1 MGDKRMLPK
10 AKDRIS
16 FLYVDK
22 ARIEQTEYSIQI
34 IQSGRKITEIPI
46 STIAALFLGPGTT
59 ITHMAIKNICDVGC
73 SIIWCGECG
82 WRFYA
87 SGTSGT
93 NSSKN
98 ILKQMEFHESKVK
111 HLAIVRKMYQMRYP
125 GAHLKSKSIA
135 ELRGFEGHCVQ
146 NLYYQLA
153 EQYGV
158 EWDGRKYEV
167 DDFESQTLINQ
178 CLTFSNQ
185 ILYGIIRGV
194 LHVMGFSTAIGY
206 IHTGHMDSF
215 VFDIADLYKENLTIP
230 TSFKYCSKYKHF
242 DRKQLEAMMRKE
254 IVDMELMKKLPK
266 DILSLFEI
274 NDCDQREIE
283 LLLWDGDSTVEGGKN
298 YDTNI

>member
-1 MGDKRMLPK
+1 MGDKRILPR

-22 ARIEQTEYSIQI
+22 SRIEQTEYAIQI

-59 ITHMAIKNICDVGC
+59 ITHMAIRNICESGC
-73 SIIWCGECG
+73 SIVWCGDGG

-98 ILKQMEFHESKVK
+98 ILTQMEFHESKVK

-125 GAHLKSKSIA
+125 DAHLKSKSIA
-135 ELRGFEGHCVQ
+135 ELRGLEGYRVQ
-146 NLYYQLA
+146 NLYNTLA
-153 EQYGV
+153 LKYNI
-158 EWDGRKYEV
+158 EWDGRRYKV

-185 ILYGIIRGV
+185 ILYGIVRGV
-194 LHVMGFSTAIGY
+194 LHIMGFSSAIGY
-206 IHTGHMDSF
+206 IHTGHMESF
-215 VFDIADLYKENLTIP
+215 VFDIADLYKEQLTIP
-230 TSFKYCSKYKHF
+230 ASFEYCYKYNYF
-242 DRKQLEAMMRKE
+242 DRQKLESMIRQY
-254 IVDMELMKKLPK
+254 IVDIKLMKRMPK
-266 DILSLFEI
+266 DIMSLFDIDDAPEP
-274 NDCDQREIE
+274 EIE
-283 LLLWDGDSTVEGGKN
+283 LLLWNGDTTISGGKN
-298 YDTNI
+298 YNKNY